1 MTMPEAPKPEPKVG
15 DVVNSH
21 RLTQLP
27 DGSLSWVLLSPEEAA
42 AAAAPPAKKWYT
54 RKAILIPGIIVLV
67 FILIIAIG
75 SANRRDKSE
84 AADTDK
90 DTDSSSQVEEEPI
103 EEEPEPEPEPV
114 AEIGTLANPAPAGTS
129 VQSTS
134 FDGTDYSTL
143 VVVNSWDAGAQ
154 IAGYNQFND
163 APTAGNVYMLSTVTI
178 TNAGTTPVNP
188 LSVEWGIKFLGADNI
203 ARDSASVV
211 VETESYDVGDVYPG
225 ATASFQLV
233 FEVPA
238 GSTTGTWVF
247 DGITPF
253 YVLAA

>member
-1 MTMPEAPKPEPKVG
+1 MTMPETPQPKVG

-27 DGSLSWVLLSPEEAA
+27 DGTLSWVLLSPEEAA
-42 AAAAPPAKKWYT
+42 AAAKPAPKKWYT
-54 RKAILIPGIIVLV
+54 RKAILIPGIIVLAL
-67 FILIIAIG
+67 ILIIAIG
-75 SANRRDKSE
+75 SANRRDKAEANDPDVDDKGSSE
-84 AADTDK
+84 
-90 DTDSSSQVEEEPI
+90 VEEPI

-114 AEIGTLANPAPAGTS
+114 AEIGTFANPAPAGTS

-143 VVVNSWDAGAQ
+143 VTVTSWDAGAQ

-163 APTAGNVYMLSTVTI
+163 APTAGNVYMLATVTI

-188 LSVEWGIKFLGADNI
+188 LTVEWGIKFLGADNI

-211 VETESYDVGDVYPG
+211 VGTESYDVGDVYPG
-225 ATASFQLV
+225 ATASFELA

-253 YVLAA
+253 YVAAA